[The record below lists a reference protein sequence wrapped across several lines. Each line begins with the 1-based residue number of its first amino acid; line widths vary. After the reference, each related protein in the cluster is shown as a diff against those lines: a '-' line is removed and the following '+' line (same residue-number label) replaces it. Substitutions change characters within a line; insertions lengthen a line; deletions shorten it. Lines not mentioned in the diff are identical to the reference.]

1 LLYVLGQLCFDRE
14 LWGKAES
21 YFRAAKALDDH
32 LNIDK
37 ELEKIAEISIP

>member
-1 LLYVLGQLCFDRE
+1 LLYVLGRLCFDRE